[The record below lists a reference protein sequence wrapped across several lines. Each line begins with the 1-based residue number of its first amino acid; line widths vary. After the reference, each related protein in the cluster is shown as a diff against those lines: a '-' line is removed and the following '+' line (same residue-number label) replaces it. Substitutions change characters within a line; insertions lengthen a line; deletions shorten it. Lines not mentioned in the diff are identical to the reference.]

1 MGRRCIDWA
10 EKDVVSAGYRRGLD
24 IKRGRLGTHVM

>member
-10 EKDVVSAGYRRGLD
+10 EKDVISAVYIRGLD
-24 IKRGRLGTHVM
+24 IRHGHLRTHVM